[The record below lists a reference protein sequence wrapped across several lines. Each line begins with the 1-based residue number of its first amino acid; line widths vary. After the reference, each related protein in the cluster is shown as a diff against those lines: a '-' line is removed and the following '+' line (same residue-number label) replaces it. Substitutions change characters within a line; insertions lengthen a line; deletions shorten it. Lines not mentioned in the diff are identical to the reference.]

1 MSDIDYGRIT
11 RDGLWSNNPA
21 TVQILGLCPLLAVTG
36 TVVNGLGLGLATLGV
51 LTASNGLVSLIR
63 NTITETVRLP
73 VFVMII
79 AALVTLTEMIMQAW
93 TFQLYQ
99 ILGIFIPL
107 IVTNCTILGRA
118 ESFAARNPVLPALMD
133 GFMMGLG
140 FLVVL
145 VLLGGMRELI
155 GQGTLFADMHLLFGP
170 VAADWQINVIENY
183 RGFLFAVLP
192 PGAFIGLGLII
203 AGKNLIDAR
212 IEAARKRHQGP
223 VEQGAKRVRT
233 TGQVS

>member
-1 MSDIDYGRIT
+1 MSDHDYARIT

-21 TVQILGLCPLLAVTG
+21 AVQMLGLCPLLAVTG
-36 TVVNGLGLGLATLGV
+36 TVVNGLGLGLATLAV
-51 LTASNGLVSLIR
+51 LTASNTLVSLIR
-63 NTITETVRLP
+63 NTITQTVRLP

-79 AALVTLTEMIMQAW
+79 AALVTLTEMIMQAY
-93 TFQLYQ
+93 TFRLYQ

-118 ESFAARNPVLPALMD
+118 ESFAARNRVLPAAVD
-133 GFMMGLG
+133 GLMMGTG

-145 VLLGGMRELI
+145 VLLGGMRELV

-170 VAADWQINVIENY
+170 MAADWQINVIDNY
-183 RGFLFAVLP
+183 HGFLFAVLP

-203 AGKNLIDAR
+203 AGKNLIDGR
-212 IEAARKRHQGP
+212 IEAARQHHRTP
-223 VEQGAKRVRT
+223 LEPGAKRVRT